1 MNIAESFSTALQAGN
16 MAQQQADMQAANKIK
31 LLQGMMTSLA
41 QGMEGTG
48 AMAQG
53 VAGAAT
59 RLAEG
64 TRQQDIYEEQ
74 TDLRRAR
81 NAADQKSAENQLS
94 FQNAIANQDLD
105 GKSIAE
111 LEALGRLHQL
121 SLGIETSKADK
132 DVVARLKEAE
142 AALMESKVKVAALE
156 GDRAERINIVENQEI
171 EIEGKKYNNQADFL
185 QQTNNLD
192 VVTKH
197 KLLEKNINL
206 VGGQVDLL
214 AEQARIA
221 EQKLIQERSK
231 ASNSPQ
237 AESARAALE
246 TIRAQMMAGE
256 YHKAKLEINLTQSM
270 LKDSNGEWLKG
281 SELLDAIPNVTRIVA
296 GLSGRFEGVA
306 ENLGQAMSQVRSSQ
320 NRYEEVKSEYEKDGE
335 IDSAEQSELNR
346 LQNNINAALDGIM
359 QVTGAINQEAA
370 TRTGLA
376 RFHKYLKAQGLDVGP
391 LEKFLIDW
399 QGMFNEGGNS
409 NSPYYDGWSLRPKS
423 VYDDKNKGKR
433 ATTGVPADDQFLL
446 GRGYVEET
454 EGQVYK
460 VFSVMQET
468 GTFDKNKSEFINKSQ
483 NSMVFPDYMATYFSS
498 LARRLGSNDKPLKE
512 SLGTLVD
519 GLSDDLPVLITG
531 QRNHADLVRSLL
543 LEFTREDKGKFL
555 NENLNAIID
564 EKLKEIRGQKGG
576 ANYTIDK
583 AKAELSEDGRLMTS
597 DRNDRAN
604 YRKVLNLNA
613 IKEATYNG
621 MLLNAVD
628 GGIKDFLYGDR
639 GVKDPEGPKK
649 VIESLRQRHWNVIPD
664 SDPSDVNIPK
674 EEGSNQ
680 RNKNTSTTGS
690 QGTRLQK
697 AMNLLKSLE
706 GEMNDPDS
714 GLYIPKTRGSA
725 PSQDAVGRPDP
736 SFEELNV
743 KMPGQAAF
751 ISMRKQAEAI
761 LEAKPKEEDRTAA
774 EKSLIKEFR
783 VMLKARINAMDKPQ
797 KKRGN

>member
-74 TDLRRAR
+74 TALRRAR

-94 FQNAIANQDLD
+94 FQKEIAKQDLD

-121 SLGIETSKADK
+121 SLGIESSKADK
-132 DVVARLKEAE
+132 NVVARLKQAE
-142 AALMESKVKVAALE
+142 AALMESKVKVAELE

-192 VVTKH
+192 VLTKH

-237 AESARAALE
+237 VESARAALE

-270 LKDSNGEWLKG
+270 LKDSNGEWVKG

-320 NRYEEVKSEYEKDGE
+320 NRYEEAKSEYERNDGM
-335 IDSAEQSELNR
+335 IDSAEQSELDR

-376 RFHKYLKAQGLDVGP
+376 RFHKYLKAQGVPVGP
-391 LEKFLIDW
+391 LDKFLMDW

-409 NSPYYDGWSLRPKS
+409 SSPYYDGWSLRPKS

-446 GRGYVEET
+446 GKGYVEET

-460 VFSVMQET
+460 AFSVMQET
-468 GTFDKNKSEFINKSQ
+468 GTFDNNKAEFINRSQ

-498 LARRLGSNDKPLKE
+498 LARRLGSNDKPLKD

-576 ANYTIDK
+576 ANYTIEK

-628 GGIKDFLYGDR
+628 GGIKDFLYGDT
-639 GVKDPEGPKK
+639 GVKDPEVPKK

-674 EEGSNQ
+674 EEGSNILNFQ
-680 RNKNTSTTGS
+680 
-690 QGTRLQK
+690 L
-697 AMNLLKSLE
+697 
-706 GEMNDPDS
+706 NDPFWE
-714 GLYIPKTRGSA
+714 GGAA
-725 PSQDAVGRPDP
+725 PSQDAVGGPDP
-736 SFEELNV
+736 SFEELNT
-743 KMPGQAAF
+743 KMPGQAVF
-751 ISMRKQAEAI
+751 INMREQAEAI
-761 LEAKPKEEDRTAA
+761 LIAKPKEEDRTAA
-774 EKSLIKEFR
+774 EKSLIKKFR
-783 VMLKARINAMDKPQ
+783 EMLKVRIEAMNKLQ

>member
-74 TDLRRAR
+74 TALRRAR

-94 FQNAIANQDLD
+94 FQKEIAKQDLD

-121 SLGIETSKADK
+121 SLGIESSKADK
-132 DVVARLKEAE
+132 NVVARLKQAE
-142 AALMESKVKVAALE
+142 AALMESKVKVAELE

-192 VVTKH
+192 VLTKH

-237 AESARAALE
+237 VESARAALE

-320 NRYEEVKSEYEKDGE
+320 NRYEEAKSEYERNDGM
-335 IDSAEQSELNR
+335 IDSAEQSELDR

-376 RFHKYLKAQGLDVGP
+376 RFHKYLKAQGVPVGP
-391 LEKFLIDW
+391 LD
-399 QGMFNEGGNS
+399 
-409 NSPYYDGWSLRPKS
+409 
-423 VYDDKNKGKR
+423 
-433 ATTGVPADDQFLL
+433 
-446 GRGYVEET
+446 
-454 EGQVYK
+454 
-460 VFSVMQET
+460 
-468 GTFDKNKSEFINKSQ
+468 
-483 NSMVFPDYMATYFSS
+483 
-498 LARRLGSNDKPLKE
+498 
-512 SLGTLVD
+512 
-519 GLSDDLPVLITG
+519 
-531 QRNHADLVRSLL
+531 
-543 LEFTREDKGKFL
+543 
-555 NENLNAIID
+555 
-564 EKLKEIRGQKGG
+564 
-576 ANYTIDK
+576 
-583 AKAELSEDGRLMTS
+583 
-597 DRNDRAN
+597 
-604 YRKVLNLNA
+604 
-613 IKEATYNG
+613 
-621 MLLNAVD
+621 
-628 GGIKDFLYGDR
+628 
-639 GVKDPEGPKK
+639 
-649 VIESLRQRHWNVIPD
+649 
-664 SDPSDVNIPK
+664 
-674 EEGSNQ
+674 
-680 RNKNTSTTGS
+680 
-690 QGTRLQK
+690 
-697 AMNLLKSLE
+697 
-706 GEMNDPDS
+706 
-714 GLYIPKTRGSA
+714 
-725 PSQDAVGRPDP
+725 
-736 SFEELNV
+736 
-743 KMPGQAAF
+743 
-751 ISMRKQAEAI
+751 
-761 LEAKPKEEDRTAA
+761 
-774 EKSLIKEFR
+774 
-783 VMLKARINAMDKPQ
+783 
-797 KKRGN
+797 